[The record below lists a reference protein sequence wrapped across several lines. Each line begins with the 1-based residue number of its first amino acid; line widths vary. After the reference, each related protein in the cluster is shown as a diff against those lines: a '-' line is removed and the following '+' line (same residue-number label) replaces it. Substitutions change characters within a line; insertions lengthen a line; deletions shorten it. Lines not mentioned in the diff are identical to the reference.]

1 MSEKLLLRMRESIG
15 FPPISRIAR
24 FCLAP
29 CVNAGPWLI
38 ECVELDLDDFASE
51 SATNATTSCAWMSAL
66 SAVETLPH
74 FDGALLELYGPRLLP
89 FPPFVSHAFLAFV
102 AEDFS

>member
-15 FPPISRIAR
+15 FPPVSRIAR

-29 CVNAGPWLI
+29 CMNVGPWLI

-51 SATNATTSCAWMSAL
+51 FATTATTSYAWMSVLFA
-66 SAVETLPH
+66 AETLPR
-74 FDGALLELYGPRLLP
+74 FDGTLPELYGPRLLP
-89 FPPFVSHAFLAFV
+89 FPPSDSFAVLAFV
-102 AEDFS
+102 AEDFP